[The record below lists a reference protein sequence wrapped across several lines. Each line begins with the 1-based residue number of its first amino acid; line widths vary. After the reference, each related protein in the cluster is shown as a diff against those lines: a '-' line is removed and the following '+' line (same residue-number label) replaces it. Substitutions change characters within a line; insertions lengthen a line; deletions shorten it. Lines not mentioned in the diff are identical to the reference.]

1 MSKPTVLT
9 VESEQRDAYS
19 LAAALRDP
27 SWSVVTAP
35 DALEAI
41 RLARETAPAVIV
53 ISSRALGGGGVAG
66 LKRLRLSAHTATIPV
81 IGVTGA
87 GMRDA
92 MTDAGA
98 LECMSDR
105 ASAPELREAVTRHM
119 AKRPIVLHAPEEVV
133 RDPARIAALA
143 RTGLLDSGA
152 DPSFDRLTRLASR
165 LLSVPA
171 MLVSLVDIDRQY
183 FKSQVGL
190 PEPWASERQT
200 PLSHSFCQWVV
211 SSGENLV
218 INDARNH
225 PTLRENQAVD
235 QLDVIAY
242 AGALLS
248 APEGEAI
255 GTVCAVDRIA
265 RDWSADELATLED
278 IRDIAQSYVV
288 FRSAMKPSTTMATA
302 ASRSLSAALRLL
314 LRPNPRFTEA
324 DRADLVA
331 LIDDLSRFIPR
342 AVT

>member
-1 MSKPTVLT
+1 MPKPTVLT

-19 LAAALRDP
+19 LAAALRDTA
-27 SWSVVTAP
+27 WSVVTAP
-35 DALEAI
+35 DASEAI

-81 IGVTGA
+81 IGVTGV

-98 LECMSDR
+98 LECLSDR
-105 ASAPELREAVTRHM
+105 ASAPELRETVARHI
-119 AKRPIVLHAPEEVV
+119 AKRPIVLQAPDEVV
-133 RDPARIAALA
+133 RDPARVAALA

-152 DPSFDRLTRLASR
+152 DPAFDRLTRLAAR

-171 MLVSLVDIDRQY
+171 MLVSLVDTDRQY
-183 FKSQVGL
+183 FKSQIGL
-190 PEPWASERQT
+190 PEPWASRRQT

-218 INDARNH
+218 ISDSREH
-225 PTLRENQAVD
+225 PTLRENRAVD
-235 QLDVIAY
+235 ELDAVAY
-242 AGALLS
+242 AGALLA

-255 GTVCAVDRIA
+255 GTVCAIDTSA
-265 RDWSADELATLED
+265 RNWSALELETLD
-278 IRDIAQSYVV
+278 DVRDIAQSYVV
-288 FRSAMKPSTTMATA
+288 FRSAVKPSAAMATA
-302 ASRSLSAALRLL
+302 ASRSLTAAMRLL
-314 LRPNPRFTEA
+314 LRPNPRFSEA

-331 LIDDLSRFIPR
+331 LIDDLSRSIKR
-342 AVT
+342 TMA